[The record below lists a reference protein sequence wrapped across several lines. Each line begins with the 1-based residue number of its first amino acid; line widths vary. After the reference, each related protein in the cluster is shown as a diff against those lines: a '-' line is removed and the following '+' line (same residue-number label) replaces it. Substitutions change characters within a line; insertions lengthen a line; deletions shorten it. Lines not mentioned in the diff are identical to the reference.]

1 MNKNKTKIKL
11 FGMSLSELVALTAQ
25 HGLPKYV
32 ASQIAGWLYQ
42 RDISEISEM
51 TNLSKKFRTA
61 LEEGYEVGIKEVV
74 KQVKSKDGTAK
85 YLFELDKGE
94 LVETALIP
102 NRDRMTACISTQV
115 GCKMGCRFCMTAQQG
130 WQGSLIGNEILNQY
144 RSVPEFKKIT
154 NIVYMGMGEPFDNY
168 SEVMKSLDVL
178 TSAWGYGMSP
188 RRITVST
195 IGILDKTI
203 DFINQSAVH
212 LAISLHAAND
222 KLRNDIMPA
231 TKPFPLKDL
240 ISSLHKHNWRGQRR
254 LTFEYLLFNNVNDS
268 IENAIELAKLIRG
281 LNARVNLLNYHQLA
295 GVNLFPASN
304 DRVHAFQKSLEES
317 GIGATIRRSMG
328 EDVRAACGLLSSL
341 NSEKYED

>member
-1 MNKNKTKIKL
+1 MKKNKIKL
-11 FGMSLSELVALTAQ
+11 FGMSLNELISLTAE

-51 TNLSKKFRTA
+51 TNLSKKFRTL
-61 LEEGYEVGIKEVV
+61 LEERYEIGIKEIK
-74 KQVKSKDGTAK
+74 KQVKSTDGTAK
-85 YLFELDKGE
+85 YLFEVDGGGLI
-94 LVETALIP
+94 ETALIP
-102 NRDRMTACISTQV
+102 NRDRLTACISTQV

-130 WQGSLIGNEILNQY
+130 WQSSLSANEILNQY
-144 RSVPEFKKIT
+144 RSVPGFKKIT

-168 SEVMKSLDVL
+168 SEVMKSLEIL
-178 TSAWGYGMSP
+178 TSSWGYAMSP

-203 DFINQSAVH
+203 DFIKRSSVH

-231 TKPFPLKDL
+231 TKRYPLETL
-240 ISSLHKHNWRGQRR
+240 IESLRKHNWRGQRR

-268 IENAIELAKLIRG
+268 AADAAELAKLIRG
-281 LNARVNLLNYHQLA
+281 LNARVNLLNYHQVE
-295 GVNLFPASN
+295 GVNLFPTSN
-304 DRVHAFQKSLEES
+304 DKAHAFQKSLEDV
-317 GIGATIRRSMG
+317 GIGATIRKSMG
-328 EDVRAACGLLSSL
+328 EDVQAACGLLSSR
-341 NSEKYED
+341 NSEKYDS